1 MSEELESGIILVEAQ
16 AVNAETAV
24 IDSISDTEVLSFA
37 DLLSAIENLSNINE
51 ATLNRL
57 FTALN
62 GLQADNQFTQLEQFE
77 RSDLVQAV
85 ADRIVYRESNTTSA
99 SSNEVALKDRLAIY
113 KAVKSEKGLSQSES
127 STHTRTGQSDSQIL
141 HQVSDIQNATNSIS
155 GQSVFSSI
163 LNRDKQ
169 GDSEQLEN
177 NHFDKSSTVEE
188 FGYRSK
194 ENQQRAHYQRDNAHS
209 DNEHISDFSQA
220 QSTHSAEANF
230 SQVESA
236 DGTKETENSAQ
247 NSSTFDRSRIYQD
260 KLPNKDVKHNN
271 SDVHLNTQKDVY
283 IAYKGALNSTYQ
295 RESSA
300 VSDTNRAEFYQL
312 ISAEKEIIARLEA
325 INNTAL
331 RAESRSNTITHTMTG
346 GQSVSQSSEKHEQLR
361 ETNNAHVQ
369 AESDTNNVSKSE
381 FHQVTN
387 NASETASAISIE
399 NEQSTSAH
407 VRESIQSHKSDS
419 LRTEKQSAVS
429 ASERDHSKAKQSST
443 SETTFSNPP
452 QKHESVATKE
462 REVANSVSSSEHD
475 HSQVTQSNF
484 SSAAYNEA
492 KSKTEAIANE
502 KQSESIS
509 NNNDTFSEAQRSNV
523 TSSEQ
528 SQHIQSNQSE
538 THTSASIS
546 QQNSDNFATVENAE
560 QVSSSEVI
568 RQQLSSQQS
577 SLNNIEKATK
587 RPISSATAEKT
598 KTKAKTK
605 QSDNGL
611 YKDRRGRVRRNDGS
625 FASKQEAKSYHRSG
639 KTNSPT
645 YGNMLLASAPIINL
659 ASRAFLGPAHGAI
672 EELYEL
678 KQEIQH
684 AMVSRGIH
692 NKKDAKSYVSK
703 KLSDSASK
711 VKKTQAF
718 IAKHTRNTLEKVKR
732 SSEEKQSVNKRQ
744 DTHEQSAVSNSAAS
758 QTQTKNETNN
768 VENTVSTRTENASTS
783 YTGTSQEAISNTQN
797 SNSESHAKSKVLNQ
811 EGDIS
816 QIEQY
821 EQTQAQNKVSTQ
833 QHSVERDKHDN
844 ESASV
849 TVSMAQHDSKTSAQ
863 SNVSDSLARTDNQK
877 SVSESSTLENAS
889 QSSTNSQNTQV
900 DIKAIESS
908 ASNTDTKQSSESSDK
923 VSRTQQV
930 GESFLNAIDNYVS
943 KHTAT
948 ANSSA
953 FNASMMKAGINETSI
968 NRTANE
974 RVSIAE
980 IIESQEMTTR
990 ELKDAQSLSS
1000 QNEIVQLKK
1009 VEDAVE
1015 NISINV
1021 GGSAGGGLLDSLL
1034 DRDGGMDRSERNR
1047 RNRRRPR
1054 KGFKGKLASI
1064 AEVVSDP
1071 LSLLDGQDG
1080 PDNDRP
1086 TRRGRTR
1093 VPSTSRLA
1101 GSSKGMG
1108 RFFGLGGAGAMGAST
1123 LASSASVGTGMMRM
1137 GAMASKAIP
1146 ILAAATTAYDAYS
1159 GFTNEDKQREAFGLT
1174 KMDEPTLGHKSAM
1187 ALGGVLDLGGLTSG
1201 AAGLLGSGLEM
1212 IGFEGAK
1219 ESLTF
1224 DSTDIAK
1231 SVYDKVS
1238 NVSSHSTSMISSLF
1252 GGDFSSAGDNA
1263 IGLLS
1268 ELPFMS
1274 GLKSLVSSDSEV
1286 NTAQSDSK
1294 TMTSSDAVNSA
1305 SNTQKLDS
1313 KNTSEQTSKLSEHTA
1328 STRTD
1333 SNSVINNDTK
1343 SSKSALA
1350 ETSFSDIQ
1358 TEFATTSAREFDT
1371 KSISDI
1377 QKETANKAASAKPE
1391 VITVSTPQD
1400 EQLKKVLTKL
1410 DKTLSKSSE
1419 KTSSTNNTTN
1429 INNNLSVAQSSGI
1442 NTSFSDANI
1451 ERFAND

>member
-1 MSEELESGIILVEAQ
+1 MSEEFESDIILVEAQ

-51 ATLNRL
+51 AALNRL

-62 GLQADNQFTQLEQFE
+62 GLQVDNRFTQLEQFE
-77 RSDLVQAV
+77 RSDLVQAI
-85 ADRIVYRESNTTSA
+85 ADRIVYRESNTTST
-99 SSNEVALKDRLAIY
+99 SSNDVALKERLAIY

-127 STHTRTGQSDSQIL
+127 ITNKRTEQSNSLTL
-141 HQVSDIQNATNSIS
+141 HQVNDIQNATSSIS

-169 GDSEQLEN
+169 SDSEQLEN
-177 NHFDKSSTVEE
+177 NHLDKSSTVEE

-194 ENQQRAHYQRDNAHS
+194 ENQQTAHYQRDNAHS
-209 DNEHISDFSQA
+209 DNEHVSDVSQA
-220 QSTHSAEANF
+220 QSTHSAETNF

-236 DGTKETENSAQ
+236 DGTKETENNTQ
-247 NSSTFDRSRIYQD
+247 NSSTFNRSRFYQD
-260 KLPNKDVKHNN
+260 NHPNKNVKQHN
-271 SDVHLNTQKDVY
+271 SDIHLNTQKDVY

-295 RESSA
+295 RENNA
-300 VSDTNRAEFYQL
+300 ISDSNKAEFYQL
-312 ISAEKEIIARLEA
+312 ISAEKAIIARLEA

-331 RAESRSNTITHTMTG
+331 HTESRNNTFTHTTAG
-346 GQSVSQSSEKHEQLR
+346 GESVSLSSEKREQLR
-361 ETNNAHVQ
+361 ETNNTHAQ

-387 NASETASAISIE
+387 NTSETASATSSE
-399 NEQSTSAH
+399 NAQSTSTQA
-407 VRESIQSHKSDS
+407 RESIQSHKSDA
-419 LRTEKQSAVS
+419 LRTEKQSAIS
-429 ASERDHSKAKQSST
+429 TSERDNSEAAQNTASNTVFKEAESST
-443 SETTFSNPP
+443 EA
-452 QKHESVATKE
+452 V
-462 REVANSVSSSEHD
+462 EH
-475 HSQVTQSNF
+475 
-484 SSAAYNEA
+484 
-492 KSKTEAIANE
+492 E
-502 KQSESIS
+502 KQSETTS
-509 NNNDTFSEAQRSNV
+509 NDSNAYSEAQRSDKA
-523 TSSEQ
+523 TSEQ
-528 SQHIQSNQSE
+528 SQHVQSKQSE

-546 QQNSDNFATVENAE
+546 QQNSDTFAAVENAE
-560 QVSSSEVI
+560 QVSSAEVI
-568 RQQLSSQQS
+568 QQQLSSQQS

-587 RPISSATAEKT
+587 RPTSSATAEKT
-598 KTKAKTK
+598 KAKAKKK

-611 YKDRRGRVRRNDGS
+611 YKDRRGRVRRKDGS

-703 KLSDSASK
+703 KLSDSANK

-732 SSEEKQSVNKRQ
+732 SSEEKHSINKRQ
-744 DTHEQSAVSNSAAS
+744 DTHEQSAVSNSAVN
-758 QTQTKNETNN
+758 QTQAKNETNN
-768 VENTVSTRTENASTS
+768 VENTVSTRTDNASTS

-797 SNSESHAKSKVLNQ
+797 SNSESHIKSKVLNQ
-811 EGDIS
+811 ESDIS
-816 QIEQY
+816 QIEQHD
-821 EQTQAQNKVSTQ
+821 QTQAQNKVSTQ
-833 QHSVERDKHDN
+833 QHSVERDKRDN

-849 TVSMAQHDSKTSAQ
+849 SVSMAQHDSKSSAQ
-863 SNVSDSLARTDNQK
+863 SDVSESLARTDKQTSVNQ
-877 SVSESSTLENAS
+877 SSTLENAS
-889 QSSTNSQNTQV
+889 QSSATSQNAQI

-908 ASNTDTKQSSESSDK
+908 ASSTETKQSSVSSDK
-923 VSRTQQV
+923 ASRTQQV
-930 GESFLNAIDNYVS
+930 GESFLQAIDSYVS

-974 RVSIAE
+974 RVSNAE
-980 IIESQEMTTR
+980 IIESQEMSTS

-1080 PDNDRP
+1080 PDRDRP

-1093 VPSTSRLA
+1093 APSTRRLA
-1101 GSSKGMG
+1101 GASKGMG

-1123 LASSASVGTGMMRM
+1123 LASGASVGTGILRM

-1159 GFTNEDKQREAFGLT
+1159 GFTDEGKQREAFGLT

-1187 ALGGVLDLGGLTSG
+1187 ALGSVLDLGGLTSG

-1238 NVSSHSTSMISSLF
+1238 NVSSHSTGMISSLF
-1252 GGDFSSAGDNA
+1252 TGDFSSAGNNA

-1286 NTAQSDSK
+1286 SNAQSDTK
-1294 TMTSSDAVNSA
+1294 TVTSSDKVNSA

-1313 KNTSEQTSKLSEHTA
+1313 KNASEQTSKLSEHTA

-1333 SNSVINNDTK
+1333 SNSVINNDST

-1358 TEFATTSAREFDT
+1358 TEFATTSAKEFDT

-1377 QKETANKAASAKPE
+1377 QKETATKATSAKPE